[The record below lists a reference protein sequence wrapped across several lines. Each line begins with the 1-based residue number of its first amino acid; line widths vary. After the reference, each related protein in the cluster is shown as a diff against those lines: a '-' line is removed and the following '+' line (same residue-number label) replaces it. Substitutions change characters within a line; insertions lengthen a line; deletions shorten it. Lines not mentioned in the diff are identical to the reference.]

1 MRGVAVRALREAYRR
16 ELIPARVRWWMVAKG
31 MLDWFRIVDK
41 ELRPHLGEA
50 SREVS
55 AELAA
60 ATWRRR
66 YRHLQ
71 EGGARLPD
79 LDRDPRALARVMAA
93 LYRLELQ
100 PKARW
105 LFSAVGGAPNALEL
119 VRGHR
124 EIAQLSALERWEE
137 VTIHLGEW
145 LIVLT
150 EELPARLPRA
160 RQVVADICFRMGER
174 YGERIRDLFGLPEDG
189 NQPANAIEVLRMSE
203 YIFRV
208 NPEHWHEANATENRG
223 YLEGN
228 ACPWFERPGWQQV
241 HCGIFGQFQS
251 GISSVFGLRY
261 QLTKTIPKHGGQTCR
276 IDLRPIKLRTK
287 KDATN

>member
-1 MRGVAVRALREAYRR
+1 MRGLAVRTLREAYRK
-16 ELIPARVRWWMVAKG
+16 ELIPARVRWWMAATG
-31 MLDWFRIVDK
+31 MLDWYRIVER
-41 ELRPHLGEA
+41 ELCPHLGEG
-50 SREVS
+50 SRQVS
-55 AELAA
+55 AELGA

-71 EGGARLPD
+71 QAVPLPE
-79 LDRDPRALARVMAA
+79 LDHDPRALAKVMAA
-93 LYRLELQ
+93 LYRLELK
-100 PKARW
+100 PRARW
-105 LFSAVGGAPNALEL
+105 LFSAIGGAPSALEL
-119 VRGHR
+119 VSGHR
-124 EIAQLSALERWEE
+124 LIAPLSARERWEE

-150 EELPARLPRA
+150 EELPSRLPRA
-160 RQVVADICFRMGER
+160 RQVVADICFRMGQR
-174 YGERIRDLFGLPEDG
+174 YGERIRDLFALPEDG
-189 NQPANAIEVLRMSE
+189 NQPENAIEVLRMSE

-208 NPEHWHEANATENRG
+208 NPQHWHEANAIENRG

-287 KDATN
+287 KEAAS